1 MYLVKLVIINYRS
14 CQYVEVK
21 LLKDEP
27 NILIGINDCGKTSL
41 LKGLELLL
49 SEKPQIFYIK
59 DGTQKKDLSNSPL
72 RDTLLVEKFEGLSI
86 PTLPYSGNEILV
98 LGKFMVEEEDFEA
111 EETNVKSQLEG
122 EKFTS

>member
-1 MYLVKLVIINYRS
+1 MYLSKLLIINYRS
-14 CQYVEVK
+14 CQCVEVD

-59 DGTQKKDLSNSPL
+59 DGTKKKMPPIHL
-72 RDTLLVEKFEGLSI
+72 
-86 PTLPYSGNEILV
+86 
-98 LGKFMVEEEDFEA
+98 
-111 EETNVKSQLEG
+111 
-122 EKFTS
+122 